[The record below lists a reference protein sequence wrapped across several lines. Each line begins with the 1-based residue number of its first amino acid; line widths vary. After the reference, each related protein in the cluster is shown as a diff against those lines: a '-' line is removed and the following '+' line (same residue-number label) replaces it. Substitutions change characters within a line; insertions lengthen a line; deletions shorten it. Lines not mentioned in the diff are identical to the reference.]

1 MASKQTRAKE
11 FSPKVRKRIKERD
24 QICIFCK
31 MGYHTEKVT
40 AFSQQMA
47 SIMHYIPRSAGGLGI
62 EENGA
67 LGCLTHHDMMDNGF
81 QGRRKEMLALYKEYM
96 QGIYPDWN
104 EDDLVYK
111 KWR

>member
-1 MASKQTRAKE
+1 MT
-11 FSPKVRKRIKERD
+11 
-24 QICIFCK
+24 
-31 MGYHTEKVT
+31 
-40 AFSQQMA
+40 

-104 EDDLVYK
+104 EDNLVYK

>member
-1 MASKQTRAKE
+1 MASKQARAKE
-11 FSPKVRKRIKERD
+11 FSAQTRKKIKERD

-40 AFSQQMA
+40 HFSQQMT

-67 LGCLTHHDMMDNGF
+67 LGCLTHHNMMDNGF
-81 QGRRKEMLALYKEYM
+81 EGRRKEMLALYKEYM
-96 QGIYPDWN
+96 QRLYPDWN
-104 EDDLVYK
+104 EEDLRYK
-111 KWR
+111 KWK